1 MDPVFAFSITKF
13 LGQPEAASQHAG
25 QIDHMNEVVH
35 WFMLVLFIGWTSF
48 FFVTLWKFRSKAN
61 PKASYLGITS
71 HFSTH
76 LEIIVVL
83 VEVVLLLGFAY
94 RLWSE
99 RVDGMPSA
107 TDKDVVRIRAV
118 GEQFRWSFHY
128 AGEDGL
134 FGLVSSERIDAGNP
148 VGLVKED
155 PSSKDDFLSPEL
167 MLPKGRKVVIQVT
180 AKDVIHNLAL
190 VPMRIQQDA
199 IPGMEVPMWF
209 VPSKTGRWDIVCAQL
224 CGAAH
229 AKMVAKM
236 KCVEDAEFQDWAS
249 GRSKAAKA
257 AAVAVAK
264 N

>member
-1 MDPVFAFSITKF
+1 MDFIPAFFSITEF

-35 WFMLVLFIGWTSF
+35 WFMLILFVGWTTFF
-48 FFVTLWKFRSKAN
+48 FFVLARFHRRSQ
-61 PKASYLGITS
+61 PKASYEGIRS

-83 VEVVLLLGFAY
+83 VEVVLLLGFAF

-99 RVDGMPSA
+99 RVDGMPSLD
-107 TDKDVVRIRAV
+107 DKEVVRIRAV

-128 AGEDGL
+128 AGEDGM
-134 FGLVSSERIDAGNP
+134 FGLVRPDRIDSGNP

-155 PSSKDDFLSPEL
+155 PNSHDDFLSPEL
-167 MLPKGRKVVIQVT
+167 MLPKGRKVIIQVT

-199 IPGMEVPMWF
+199 IPGMEIPMWF
-209 VPSKTGRWDIVCAQL
+209 VPTRTGRWDIICAQL

-236 KCVEDAEFQDWAS
+236 ECVEDPEFQEWAK
-249 GRSKAAKA
+249 GRSSSAKA
-257 AAVAVAK
+257 ASVAMK
-264 N
+264 

>member
-1 MDPVFAFSITKF
+1 MDPILAFSITQF
-13 LGQPEAASQHAG
+13 LGQPEAASRHAG

-35 WFMLVLFIGWTSF
+35 WFMLVLFVGWTLF
-48 FFVTLWKFRSKAN
+48 FIFTLLKFHRRAN
-61 PKASYLGITS
+61 PRASYKGITS

-76 LEIIVVL
+76 LEIMVVL

-94 RLWSE
+94 RLWAE
-99 RVDGMPSA
+99 RVDDMPSL

-128 AGEDGL
+128 AGEDGM
-134 FGLVSSERIDAGNP
+134 FGLVSNERIDAGNP

-167 MLPKGRKVVIQVT
+167 MLPKDRKVVIQVT
-180 AKDVIHNLAL
+180 SKDVIHNLAL

-199 IPGMEVPMWF
+199 IPGMEIPIWF
-209 VPSKTGRWDIVCAQL
+209 VPSKTGRWDIICAQL

-229 AKMVAKM
+229 AKMAAKM
-236 KCVEDAEFQDWAS
+236 KCVEDAEFQEWAS

-257 AAVAVAK
+257 AAVAVAQ